1 MITHTL
7 CFK

>member
-7 CFK
+7 